1 MLILGFDDY
10 RQPAQALADS
20 LQVDY
25 RDVVIHVFP
34 DGESKITLP
43 ARLPDTVVFVR
54 TLDHPN
60 AKMLELLIAAGAAR
74 SNGASKVLLVAP
86 YLCYM
91 RQDIAFQP
99 GEAVSQKIVGAL
111 LADHFDAVITVDP
124 HLHRISQLS
133 EAIPKGQAIA
143 LSAASLMGHTLRMDT
158 SLSTPSR
165 RLLLVGPDEES
176 EQWVKHVAAP
186 AGLDYVIAQKVR
198 HGDRHVDIT
207 LPDRDYEGIAA
218 LLVDDVI
225 SSGHTLKQCAQQLFT
240 HGCASVSAMCT
251 HPLLAPG
258 AMEALNEAGI
268 RELISTDAIVHASNR
283 IPLAGMLAD
292 ALRSLVA

>member
-1 MLILGFDDY
+1 MLILGFHDY
-10 RQPAQALADS
+10 RQPAQALADT

-25 RDVVIHVFP
+25 RDVHIHSFP

-43 ARLPDTVVFVR
+43 PELPPVVAFVR

-60 AKMLELLIAAGAAR
+60 PKVLELLIAAEAAR
-74 SNGASKVLLVAP
+74 LNGARKVLLIAP

-91 RQDIAFQP
+91 RQDIAFNP

-124 HLHRISQLS
+124 HLHRIRELR
-133 EAIPKGQAIA
+133 EAIPKGEAVA
-143 LSAASLMGHTLRMDT
+143 LSAAPLMGDTLLKYPDR
-158 SLSTPSR
+158 P
-165 RLLLVGPDEES
+165 LLVGPDEES

-186 AGLDYVIAQKVR
+186 AGLDYVIARKVR
-198 HGDRHVDIT
+198 HGDRHVEIT
-207 LPDRDYEGIAA
+207 LPAFAYEGRHA

-225 SSGHTLKQCAQQLFT
+225 SSGHTLKHCAEQLLAR
-240 HGCASVSAMCT
+240 GCKSVSAMCT

-258 AMEALNEAGI
+258 AAEALNEAGI
-268 RELISTDAIVHASNR
+268 ANLISTDAIVHTSNR
-283 IPLAGMLAD
+283 ISLAPLLAT
-292 ALRSLVA
+292 AVRSLRLE